1 MTSPR
6 SPGQASQGTGHFC
19 LLPSGL
25 PSGEAKS
32 PSYLF
37 CSWRMQGGWS
47 GMEQEK
53 RGGCRGEEGI
63 QRTEAVDSS
72 CLQTRTSFPTQPS
85 VYRIESNCAAV
96 SAHMEGNK
104 SLECVINTVWIRKE
118 SWSFSDA
125 GWGSRAGLSERLGR
139 V

>member
-1 MTSPR
+1 MD
-6 SPGQASQGTGHFC
+6 
-19 LLPSGL
+19 GL
-25 PSGEAKS
+25 E
-32 PSYLF
+32 
-37 CSWRMQGGWS
+37 WQ
-47 GMEQEK
+47 QEK

-85 VYRIESNCAAV
+85 VYRIESNCVTV

-104 SLECVINTVWIRKE
+104 SLEYIINTVWIRKE

-125 GWGSRAGLSERLGR
+125 GWGARAGLSERLGR